1 MANIEDDNY
10 LPDLN
15 NELTGEQIVLQ
26 QKVFRNNQAF
36 IKLNEQ
42 IVAWFKSPNECKVY
56 PKSQMQNKNSWH

>member
-1 MANIEDDNY
+1 MEDDNY

-15 NELTGEQIVLQ
+15 NKLTGEQIVLQ

-42 IVAWFKSPNECKVY
+42 IIAWFKSPNECKIY
-56 PKSQMQNKNSWH
+56 P